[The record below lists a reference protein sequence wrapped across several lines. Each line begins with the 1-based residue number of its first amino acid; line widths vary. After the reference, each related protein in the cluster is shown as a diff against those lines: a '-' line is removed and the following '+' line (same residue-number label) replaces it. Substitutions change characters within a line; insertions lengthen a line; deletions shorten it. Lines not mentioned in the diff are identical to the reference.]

1 MATLFPNL
9 FSPLRVR
16 NVTLKNRIGSTGHDT
31 CLANHTLPGDALAA
45 YHRARAKGGAGLIV
59 LEVSGVHES
68 ARYTADMMLATSD
81 DCIPGFRKIAEACHE
96 YDCIVFGQLFHP
108 GREIFSSPSG
118 TAPVAYSSSDIPNE
132 RFHVTP
138 KAVPK
143 DVIEEIVE
151 GFGQGAARLVR
162 AGLDGVE
169 IVASHGYLPDQFLN
183 PRVNKRS
190 DEYGGSLENRLRF
203 LRECI
208 ESIRANIGDRVLGMR
223 ISGDSWDP
231 DGLKRNEVLEIC
243 SALDADGEID
253 YYSVTAGSSA
263 SIQGSI
269 HIAAPMGSYDSAY
282 VAPDGKALK
291 AAVSKPVMVTGR
303 ITTPGAAEQIVS
315 RGEGDICGMTRAM
328 ICDEQLANKA
338 LEGRPDDI
346 RECIGCNQACIG
358 HMHVGAPISCIQH
371 PESGR
376 ELLYAERRPTS
387 RRRRI
392 MVVGGGP
399 GGMKAAAVAAE
410 RGHDV
415 TLCEAADRLGGQAL
429 LAQLL
434 PGRGDF
440 GGLITNLNRELEQA
454 GVRVLT
460 KRNVTREEILE
471 EGPDA
476 VVLATGATPRLP
488 EIEQAEDAHVLGA
501 WEVVSGKARTGTS
514 VVVADWR
521 CDWIGLGLAEMLAR
535 DGCRVR
541 LCVNGMMPGQTIQ
554 QYVRDP
560 WLGAM
565 HKLGVEIIPLV
576 RLAGVDSD
584 TVYFE
589 HTLSG
594 EPLLC
599 EGVDSLVVSLGHKS
613 VNTLEAELEA
623 SDYSGGVM
631 ALGDCVCPRTAEEA
645 VLEGLEVGTAF

>member
-1 MATLFPNL
+1 MASSFPKL
-9 FSPLRVR
+9 FSPLQIR
-16 NVTLKNRIGSTGHDT
+16 NVTLKNRVGSTGHDT
-31 CLANHTLPGDALAA
+31 CLAHDTLPSDEMIA
-45 YHRARAKGGAGLIV
+45 YHRARAQGGAGLIV
-59 LEVSGVHES
+59 IEVAGVHES
-68 ARYTADMMLATSD
+68 SRYTADMMLATSD
-81 DCIPGFRKIAEACHE
+81 ACIPGYARIAEVCHE
-96 YDCIVFGQLFHP
+96 SGCVVFGQLFHP
-108 GREIFSSPSG
+108 GREIFPG
-118 TAPVAYSSSDIPNE
+118 GVAQVAYSSSEVPNE

-138 KAVPK
+138 KAAPL
-143 DVIEEIVE
+143 DVIQEIVD
-151 GFGQGAARLVR
+151 GFGEGAARLVR

-183 PRVNKRS
+183 PRVNQRT
-190 DEYGGSLENRLRF
+190 DEYGGSLDNRLRF

-208 ESIRANIGDRVLGMR
+208 SAIRANIDDAVLGMR
-223 ISGDSWDP
+223 ISGHSWDS
-231 DGLKRNEVLEIC
+231 DGLQRDEVLEIC
-243 SALDADGEID
+243 SALDGDGELD
-253 YYSVTAGSSA
+253 YFSVTAGSSA
-263 SIQGSI
+263 SLQGSI
-269 HIAAPMGSYDSAY
+269 HIAAPMGSYEDSY

-303 ITTPGAAEQIVS
+303 ITTPGAAEQIIS

-338 LEGRPDDI
+338 LEGRPDEI
-346 RECIGCNQACIG
+346 RECISCNQACIG

-376 ELLYAERRPTS
+376 ELLYGEQRAAK

-410 RGHDV
+410 RGHEV
-415 TLCEAADRLGGQAL
+415 TLYEASDRLGGQAL
-429 LAQLL
+429 LAPLL
-434 PGRGDF
+434 PGRGNF
-440 GGLITNLNRELEQA
+440 AGLVTNLNRELEQA
-454 GVRVLT
+454 GARVVT
-460 KRNVTREEILE
+460 KQRISLERVLE

-476 VVLATGATPRLP
+476 VVLATGARPRTPA
-488 EIEQAEDAHVLGA
+488 IEQAEDAHVLSA
-501 WEVVSGKARTGTS
+501 WDVVSGKERSGNS

-560 WLGAM
+560 WLGVM
-565 HKLGVEIIPLV
+565 HTLGVEVIPLV
-576 RLAGVDSD
+576 RLHGVDSD
-584 TVYFE
+584 TVYFQ
-589 HTLSG
+589 HTMSG

-599 EGVDSLVVSLGHKS
+599 EGVDTLVLSLGHEA
-613 VNTLEAELEA
+613 VNELETEL
-623 SDYSGGVM
+623 SSSHFKGGVM

-645 VLEGLEVGTAF
+645 VLEGLQVGTAL